1 MFPRLPNPTLVMY
14 IFPHLAGDAGAPV
27 PGYTTA
33 FPMYEQ
39 VEYALPVK
47 SVVSRVVSAGE
58 FHEVSPYALK
68 AKKDDK
74 GCQTEDLPVTTN
86 QVKQLY
92 ERPPSFTDFLPWM
105 EYNPASRTFLLE
117 DGISVGALF
126 ELIPAG
132 TEARTP
138 AFMTQLR
145 DAIQTALTDAI
156 PEEDDA
162 PWILQVYVQDD
173 PSLQD
178 SKGDRGLCPAWCA

>member
-1 MFPRLPNPTLVMY
+1 MSFMKSVPT
-14 IFPHLAGDAGAPV
+14 PSKREEQSDDCRDAGDRATQDA
-27 PGYTTA
+27 
-33 FPMYEQ
+33 
-39 VEYALPVK
+39 
-47 SVVSRVVSAGE
+47 
-58 FHEVSPYALK
+58 K
-68 AKKDDK
+68 A
-74 GCQTEDLPVTTN
+74 EDLPVTTN

-126 ELIPAG
+126 ELTPAG

-173 PSLQD
+173 PSLQGFEKEIAD
-178 SKGDRGLCPAWCA
+178 YAQPGVRESGYTRHFQ

>member
-1 MFPRLPNPTLVMY
+1 M
-14 IFPHLAGDAGAPV
+14 
-27 PGYTTA
+27 
-33 FPMYEQ
+33 
-39 VEYALPVK
+39 
-47 SVVSRVVSAGE
+47 SVIKRRSSH
-58 FHEVSPYALK
+58 HEV
-68 AKKDDK
+68 
-74 GCQTEDLPVTTN
+74 EDEPKEAPVTTR

-92 ERPPSFTDFLPWM
+92 KRPPSFTDLLPWM

-126 ELIPAG
+126 EITPAG

-162 PWILQVYVQDD
+162 PWILQVYVQDE
-173 PSLQD
+173 PSLQGFQKEVANYAQPSARD
-178 SKGDRGLCPAWCA
+178 TAYTRHFQQTLSDASRTDHTPRWSF